1 MYVLFIC
8 LATRCCYLDANKPG
22 EVSQF
27 PNIIRVNNWFNCL
40 SSSSTRIKWRKITWK
55 EGNTQ
60 QHSLLHSH
68 SEPQAAAHTSH
79 PGYVH
84 SHVTSLGR
92 AAILIICVLTHL
104 SSQPFK
110 SLLEAALWLTGWQA
124 AVLGVLPH
132 YLSMATAAT
141 EKPVH
146 LLRKWKEA
154 TDVSSHNSR
163 LPSRLHFLLKVT
175 AAHSS
180 VCVLQ
185 HLCELRKIRI
195 KNPFVWPLT

>member
-22 EVSQF
+22 EVQF
-27 PNIIRVNNWFNCL
+27 LSIIRVHIWFNCL
-40 SSSSTRIKWRKITWK
+40 NSLSTRIEWREITWK
-55 EGNTQ
+55 GGNTQ
-60 QHSLLHSH
+60 QHRLLHSH
-68 SEPQAAAHTSH
+68 SEPQAVAHTSH

-84 SHVTSLGR
+84 SHVTSRGR
-92 AAILIICVLTHL
+92 SAILIICVLAHL
-104 SSQPFK
+104 SSQPLQ
-110 SLLEAALWLTGWQA
+110 SLWEAALWLTGWQA

-154 TDVSSHNSR
+154 TDVSSHNS
-163 LPSRLHFLLKVT
+163 LPSRLNFLLKVT
-175 AAHSS
+175 ATHSLVS
-180 VCVLQ
+180 VFE
-185 HLCELRKIRI
+185 HLSELWKIRI
-195 KNPFVWPLT
+195 KNEFVWPFT